1 MFNVATCY
9 HASEFAVQI
18 LGVFWFFEISAVSK
32 TRGLECF
39 IYFWVFSNPP
49 LPYREVT
56 MLQGRWFNRGKATAN
71 PVVWAS
77 SELKTRGSGN
87 DDTSQPYKVVVVVV
101 VVAVVI
107 VIVR

>member
-1 MFNVATCY
+1 
-9 HASEFAVQI
+9 
-18 LGVFWFFEISAVSK
+18 
-32 TRGLECF
+32 
-39 IYFWVFSNPP
+39 
-49 LPYREVT
+49 

-77 SELKTRGSGN
+77 PELKTRGSGN